1 MNKICPSDKI
11 QSDGHTLKQSLPN
24 LFHFD
29 LKRICHYIGKVP
41 YCLSPGLRRLY
52 SALAPAGT
60 GPYFSRC
67 SRNCYSLYYSG
78 LFLSLYSTCLNQL
91 LYEKLYN
98 NKLISFNFIIF
109 KDLFK
114 LFLAKSNKIILKVNN
129 MLLD

>member
-1 MNKICPSDKI
+1 MLLFFFFFFFFFLLLWHSNCIS
-11 QSDGHTLKQSLPN
+11 KQM
-24 LFHFD
+24 LFHVSYFIHI
-29 LKRICHYIGKVP
+29 LQKKLNMY
-41 YCLSPGLRRLY
+41 LR
-52 SALAPAGT
+52 
-60 GPYFSRC
+60 
-67 SRNCYSLYYSG
+67 